1 MLKTLATIA
10 GILGSSLVAS
20 NMGFQ
25 SLGYIFFF
33 FCSASYAY
41 TSICE
46 RDTKAS
52 FLWVFFSMMDAFG
65 CYRYFI

>member
-10 GILGSSLVAS
+10 GILGSTLVAT
-20 NMGFQ
+20 NMGYQ
-25 SLGYIFFF
+25 SLGYVFFF

-41 TSICE
+41 TSIKAADI
-46 RDTKAS
+46 RAS

-65 CYRYFI
+65 CYRYFS